1 MRANKYALIIT
12 SGFSILSLIFAAIL
26 NSLRIQDYS
35 FIINVLIGIFASGLV
50 AFIIAMTNYLSE
62 RRNTL
67 ERFASQIEKLMKA
80 VRDYKTSDD
89 FEQMLSVIKS
99 LSMFD
104 YLELDFAFGDMC
116 FLFHNKKVHKYVY
129 NGLYKP
135 TLELRNA
142 VNNCMYY
149 YNNKRD
155 ISAAKKQI
163 EVINELIIF
172 NGKEIT
178 LENEEKTRITI
189 PPHNKMYI
197 NLGREV
203 YGKYRKIMY
212 PFERADKEL

>member
-12 SGFSILSLIFAAIL
+12 SGFSILSLIFAAII

-80 VRDYKTSDD
+80 VRDYKTADD

-104 YLELDFAFGDMC
+104 YLELDFSFGDMC
-116 FLFHNKKVHKYVY
+116 FLFHNKK
-129 NGLYKP
+129 
-135 TLELRNA
+135 
-142 VNNCMYY
+142 
-149 YNNKRD
+149 
-155 ISAAKKQI
+155 I
-163 EVINELIIF
+163 EKLC
-172 NGKEIT
+172 K
-178 LENEEKTRITI
+178 
-189 PPHNKMYI
+189 
-197 NLGREV
+197 
-203 YGKYRKIMY
+203 
-212 PFERADKEL
+212 